1 MRRAA
6 KREDDLGPRSVYAG
20 CRANARERRLSRLAD
35 GASLDADRVAL
46 CTGHLPGTPCRIAD
60 DAARHPRFVAKP
72 WAPDSLAAVR
82 KADRVLIIGT
92 GLTMADVLATLSR
105 TGHEGS
111 IVAVSPRG
119 LFPCSQ
125 GSFADCPRLF
135 EGARP
140 ATVLQLLRLLRA
152 AVRDRDDRLDWQ
164 AVVDSLRLSLPEV
177 WPTLPVRER
186 VRAVRRLQPF
196 WEVHRFRI
204 APQAADAVS
213 RMAAQGT
220 LRVQRARAIELGVRD
235 GTLVARLR
243 LPGGAMVDSPFDAV
257 VLCAGASRN
266 IRDNPLLAKLIDR
279 GLAQEDE
286 VGLGVRVDAFSRLI
300 DASGA
305 MQPDLFAFGPITRG
319 TFGEMTGAPDI
330 RRQIERVI
338 PILTEARLPIHSAEL
353 QGVPG

>member
-1 MRRAA
+1 M
-6 KREDDLGPRSVYAG
+6 
-20 CRANARERRLSRLAD
+20 
-35 GASLDADRVAL
+35 
-46 CTGHLPGTPCRIAD
+46 
-60 DAARHPRFVAKP
+60 
-72 WAPDSLAAVR
+72 
-82 KADRVLIIGT
+82 
-92 GLTMADVLATLSR
+92 
-105 TGHEGS
+105 
-111 IVAVSPRG
+111 
-119 LFPCSQ
+119 
-125 GSFADCPRLF
+125 
-135 EGARP
+135 
-140 ATVLQLLRLLRA
+140 
-152 AVRDRDDRLDWQ
+152 
-164 AVVDSLRLSLPEV
+164 
-177 WPTLPVRER
+177 
-186 VRAVRRLQPF
+186 
-196 WEVHRFRI
+196 
-204 APQAADAVS
+204 
-213 RMAAQGT
+213 
-220 LRVQRARAIELGVRD
+220 
-235 GTLVARLR
+235 LVARLR